1 MRPAPLAALVSLILV
16 FGPAYAYQGK
26 SASAPGQQKK
36 KAHIDIKKWV
46 KLKNRKVKQEIQF
59 YDTLIKKGVSHADA
73 CKTVKIIVDNDLNV
87 GHLSH
92 FLRRRADAGI
102 RGRVLGETIS
112 REVKKKAE
120 EKKKRAAKKKTPAK
134 PKPKPK
140 PKPRGKSGK

>member
-1 MRPAPLAALVSLILV
+1 MRPAPLAVLVSLILV

-36 KAHIDIKKWV
+36 KAHGDIKKWL
-46 KLKNRKVKQEIQF
+46 KLKNRKLKQEIQF
-59 YDTLIKKGVSHADA
+59 YDTLIKKGVSHAKA
-73 CKTVKIIVDNDLNV
+73 VSTVKIIVDNDLNV
-87 GHLSH
+87 GHLNH

-120 EKKKRAAKKKTPAK
+120 ERKKAAKKKTPAK
-134 PKPKPK
+134 PKPKHK
-140 PKPRGKSGK
+140 GKSGK